1 MAAGDFG
8 EDALEERCASSV
20 SAALAVRLI
29 DHAAIAENAADEG
42 SLLVDHLPVA
52 VLIDNV
58 MPPPPHDLLHAADY
72 GSMIGWSMDSR

>member
-1 MAAGDFG
+1 LECVAAKAAGDFA

-42 SLLVDHLPVA
+42 SLVDHLPVA
-52 VLIDNV
+52 VIIDNV
-58 MPPPPHDLLHAADY
+58 MPPPPPHDL
-72 GSMIGWSMDSR
+72 